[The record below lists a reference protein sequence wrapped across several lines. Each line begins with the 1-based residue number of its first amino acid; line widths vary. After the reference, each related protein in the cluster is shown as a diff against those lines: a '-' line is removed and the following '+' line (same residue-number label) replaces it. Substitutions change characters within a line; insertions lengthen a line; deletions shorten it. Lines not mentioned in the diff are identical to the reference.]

1 MVNNVRHI
9 YIHDTNRSYLGIGY
23 NNIKGDDN
31 SIFSKNMVGQHMN
44 AADRKQ
50 LEIAHLKLDDVRQ
63 DIVNLKNDMEKAHE
77 KTEESLRFI
86 KENLF
91 NPHEGLWAETKLN
104 TQFRENTTKW
114 RGVIGVGFVALLVE
128 KVWSMFTGG

>member
-1 MVNNVRHI
+1 
-9 YIHDTNRSYLGIGY
+9 
-23 NNIKGDDN
+23 
-31 SIFSKNMVGQHMN
+31 MN
-44 AADRKQ
+44 QQDRKQ
-50 LEIAHLKLDDVRQ
+50 QEIAHLKLDDVRQ
-63 DIVNLKNDMEKAHE
+63 DIVDLKKDMENAHL
-77 KTEESLRFI
+77 KTEESLKFI

-128 KVWSMFTGG
+128 KVWSMITGG

>member
-1 MVNNVRHI
+1 
-9 YIHDTNRSYLGIGY
+9 
-23 NNIKGDDN
+23 
-31 SIFSKNMVGQHMN
+31 MN

-63 DIVNLKNDMEKAHE
+63 DIVELKNDMEKAHE

-114 RGVIGVGFVALLVE
+114 RGVIGVGLLLCWLRKCGNVYR
-128 KVWSMFTGG
+128 G